1 MLHTHTLDDMMVCEI
16 SVKTDPSK
24 SRVKGGEVLKS
35 LFFFFSFRLMVRMAF
50 TEILTFVQIP
60 VAIGGGK
67 VFGIF
72 QTCPQS

>member
-35 LFFFFSFRLMVRMAF
+35 LCFRLMVRMAF
-50 TEILTFVQIP
+50 TEIVTFVLIP
-60 VAIGGGK
+60 VAVGGGK

-72 QTCPQS
+72 QACPQS